1 MLLDN
6 FVKENS
12 FHDSFIV
19 KAKYDLQEKILS
31 VRFVQLFSELS
42 IKTEKDIDIKPDDQ
56 VEIDIQLEGIEYISQ
71 DIINLED
78 NEIYSV
84 DNGIIGKYDILMIQ
98 LLNEG
103 SYKEIYI
110 RGCNINI
117 KAKNLGIYSY

>member
-19 KAKYDLQEKILS
+19 KGKYDLQEKILFI
-31 VRFVQLFSELS
+31 RLVQLFSELS
-42 IKTEKDIDIKPDDQ
+42 IKREIDIDIKPDDQ
-56 VEIDIQLEGIEYISQ
+56 VEVDIQLEGIEYISQ

-84 DNGIIGKYDILMIQ
+84 DNGKVGNYDILMIQ
-98 LLNEG
+98 LLNDG

-110 RGCNINI
+110 RGRNINI
-117 KAKNLGIYSY
+117 EAKILGVYSN

>member
-31 VRFVQLFSELS
+31 IGLVQLFSELS
-42 IKTEKDIDIKPDDQ
+42 IKSEIDIDIKPDDQ
-56 VEIDIQLEGIEYISQ
+56 VEVEIQLEGIEYISQ

-84 DNGIIGKYDILMIQ
+84 DYGIIGKYDILMIQ
-98 LLNEG
+98 LLDEG
-103 SYKEIYI
+103 LYKEIYI
-110 RGCNINI
+110 RGCNIRIN
-117 KAKNLGIYSY
+117 AKILGVYSN

>member
-31 VRFVQLFSELS
+31 IRLVQLLSELS
-42 IKTEKDIDIKPDDQ
+42 IKSEIDKDIKPDDQ
-56 VEIDIQLEGIEYISQ
+56 VEVEIQLEGIEYISQ
-71 DIINLED
+71 DIINLEN
-78 NEIYSV
+78 NEICSV

-98 LLNEG
+98 LFNEG

-117 KAKNLGIYSY
+117 KAKILGVYSY